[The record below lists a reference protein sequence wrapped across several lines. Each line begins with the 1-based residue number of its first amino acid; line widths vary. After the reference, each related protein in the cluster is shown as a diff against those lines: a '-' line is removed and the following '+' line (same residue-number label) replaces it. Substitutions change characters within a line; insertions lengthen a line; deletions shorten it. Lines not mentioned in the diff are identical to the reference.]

1 MKEMNARGLIFFN
14 RWKKHRTKKWQY
26 AFIHGSICWGLPV
39 AIIFFLLNNHFQV
52 DQMLLPKFLIVVI
65 GFGIGGFFYGLNQYK
80 RIDEIYM
87 RVNDDEDI
95 ESGIE
100 DLKSG
105 KTWNYENLIINKIHD
120 KTLLVKN
127 ELFWFEDSEVTVD
140 KMNECF
146 NLVMNDFQRLKK
158 NSAFNE
164 FTNDFEIRLQIFD
177 NSEKVKPLIDKI
189 I

>member
-1 MKEMNARGLIFFN
+1 MKELNAGGVIFFN
-14 RWKKHRTKKWQY
+14 RWKEQRTKKWQY
-26 AFIHGSICWGLPV
+26 AFIHGSIYWGLPT
-39 AIIFFLLNNHFQV
+39 AITIFLFESHFQV
-52 DQMLLPKFLIVVI
+52 DQMHLSKFLILVFCFI
-65 GFGIGGFFYGLNQYK
+65 IGGFLYGLNQYK
-80 RIDEIYM
+80 RIDEVYM

-105 KTWNYENLIINKIHD
+105 KTWNYENLLINKTHE

-127 ELFWFEDSEVTVD
+127 ELFWFEDTDVSAD

-146 NLVMNDFQRLKK
+146 NMVMSDFQRLKK

-177 NSEKVKPLIDKI
+177 NAEKVKPLIDKI